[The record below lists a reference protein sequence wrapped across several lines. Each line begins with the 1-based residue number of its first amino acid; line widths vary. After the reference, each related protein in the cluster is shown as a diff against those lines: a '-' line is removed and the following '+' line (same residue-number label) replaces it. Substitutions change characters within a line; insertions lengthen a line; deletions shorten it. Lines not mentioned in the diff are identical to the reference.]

1 MKYQY
6 AYIQSVENKNKKT
19 SASEEYI
26 QLATEEGGVYFF
38 TEAEMEQAKA
48 RAAKNPE
55 DQQLR
60 DVEFVLSV

>member
-6 AYIQSVENKNKKT
+6 AYIQSVKNKNKKT
-19 SASEEYI
+19 SASKEYI
-26 QLATEEGGVYFF
+26 QLAIEEGEVYFF

-48 RAAKNPE
+48 RATKNPE

-60 DVEFVLSV
+60 DVEFILE